1 MKYDLHVHSIYS
13 DGIKTPIQLAEESMS
28 AGLAGFALT
37 DHDTIDGWKEIKNIE
52 EKYPITVFPGVELS
66 TVIDGRDV
74 HILGY
79 CMKDLDTFSAKLKE
93 LAESR
98 SCRVVKIVEK
108 LNELGV
114 LIEIEEVRKIAGSGT
129 IGRPHVASAMVFHGY
144 VKDKQ
149 SAFER
154 YLNRGKPAYVERMR
168 FTPMEAVKLIKDCG
182 GYAVF
187 AHPGLD
193 HAFEFT
199 EELCEYGLDGIEV
212 HHSSHTIVNSRKFA
226 EIAKEL
232 NLIQTSGSD
241 YHGHSESSHGRIG
254 SVAVEE
260 EHLPYFLT
268 EYLEEHR
275 KYVERV

>member
-1 MKYDLHVHSIYS
+1 MKYDLHVHSTYS
-13 DGIKTPIQLAEESMS
+13 DGIKSPIQLAGEAVD

-37 DHDTIDGWKEIKNIE
+37 DHDTIDGWKEIKKIE
-52 EKYPITVFPGVELS
+52 EKYPIVVFPGVELS
-66 TVIDGRDV
+66 TEMNGRDV
-74 HILGY
+74 HVLGY
-79 CMKDLDTFSAKLKE
+79 CMKDIDFFSVKLKE

-98 SCRVVKIVEK
+98 SHRVEKIVEK

-114 LIEIEEVRKIAGSGT
+114 LIEIDDVRKIAGEGT

-168 FTPMEAVKLIKDCG
+168 FTPMEAVRLIKDCG
-182 GYAVF
+182 GYAVL

-193 HAFEFT
+193 HAIEFT
-199 EELCEYGLDGIEV
+199 EELCGHGLDGIEV
-212 HHSSHTIVNSRKFA
+212 HHSSHTIVSSRKFA
-226 EIAKEL
+226 EIAKEQ

-241 YHGHSESSHGRIG
+241 YHGHSESNHGRIG
-254 SVAVEE
+254 SVAVSAEN
-260 EHLPYFLT
+260 LPYFLT

-275 KYVERV
+275 KNVETV